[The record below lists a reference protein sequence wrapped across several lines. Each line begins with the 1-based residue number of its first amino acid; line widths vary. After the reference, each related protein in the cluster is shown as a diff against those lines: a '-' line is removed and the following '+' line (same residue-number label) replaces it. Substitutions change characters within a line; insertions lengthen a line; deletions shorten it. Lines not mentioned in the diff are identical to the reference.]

1 MNIINVLIAD
11 DEPIARDILI
21 SYCSRIPSLHIAA
34 VCKNAQEAMNT
45 LEQSNIDLLLLDIN
59 MPEITGIDMLKIINN
74 PPPVILTT
82 AYPDYAVESYELN
95 TIDYL
100 LKPFSFDRF
109 SKAINKA
116 VDTIDTKPA
125 TDTAPERFLFVRS
138 DGKQIRINTSELSFI
153 EADKDYVRLH
163 MPGKPLLVLSTMKN
177 MEELLESFP
186 AFVRVHKSYI
196 INIAHIT
203 AFDSSNLTV
212 NGQQISIGGTY
223 KERFAELMN
232 AFRHN

>member
-1 MNIINVLIAD
+1 MNIKNVLIAD
-11 DEPIARDILI
+11 DEPIARDILL
-21 SYCSRIPSLHIAA
+21 SYCSRIPSLHVAA
-34 VCKNAQEAMNT
+34 VCRNAQETMNI
-45 LEQSNIDLLLLDIN
+45 LEKNNIDLLLLDIN

-95 TIDYL
+95 TVDYL

-116 VDTIDTKPA
+116 IDTIEHKPA
-125 TDTAPERFLFVRS
+125 TDTESERFLFVKS
-138 DGKQIRINTSELSFI
+138 DGRQVRINSSELSFI

-163 MPGKPLLVLSTMKN
+163 IPGKAILVLSTMKS
-177 MEELLESFP
+177 MEEQLENFP

-196 INIAHIT
+196 VNIAHVT
-203 AFDSSNLTV
+203 EYDTGSLTV
-212 NGQQISIGGTY
+212 NGQQISVGGTY
-223 KERFAELMN
+223 KERFTELMQT
-232 AFRHN
+232 FRNS